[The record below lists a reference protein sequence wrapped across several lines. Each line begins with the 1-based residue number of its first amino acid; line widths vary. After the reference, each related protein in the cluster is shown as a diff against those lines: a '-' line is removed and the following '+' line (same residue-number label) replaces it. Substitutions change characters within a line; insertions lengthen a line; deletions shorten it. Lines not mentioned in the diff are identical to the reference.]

1 MNQAELKLHDIH
13 LPEAAGWWPPAIGWW
28 VLTILVLLLLTWVTL
43 KTWQWFRF
51 YSWQKKLLNEFNHK
65 ISQPSQSSQSSQV
78 QVTAITEALR
88 QSALTLYPDDHVAN
102 LTGAD
107 WLGFL
112 ESHGQNTPFSRPP
125 GPLLTEAPYTDTVEC
140 DDLSIN
146 QLKQMAMT
154 WVKYNANRQRFNL
167 LDHNLRAG

>member
-13 LPEAAGWWPPAIGWW
+13 LPEVAGWWPPAIGWW
-28 VLTILVLLLLTWVTL
+28 VLAIIVLLLLSWVTL

-88 QSALTLYPDDHVAN
+88 QSALTLYPDAHVAN

-125 GPLLTEAPYTDTVEC
+125 GPLLTEAPYSDTVEC

-167 LDHNLRAG
+167 LHHNLRAG

>member
-28 VLTILVLLLLTWVTL
+28 VLAIIVLLLLTWVTL

-125 GPLLTEAPYTDTVEC
+125 GPLLTEAPYSDTVEC

-167 LDHNLRAG
+167 LHHNLRAG

>member
-65 ISQPSQSSQSSQV
+65 ISLPSQSSQSSQV

-125 GPLLTEAPYTDTVEC
+125 GPLLTEAPYSDTVEC

-167 LDHNLRAG
+167 LHHNLRAG

>member
-28 VLTILVLLLLTWVTL
+28 VLAIIVLLLLIWVTL

-65 ISQPSQSSQSSQV
+65 INLPSQSSQSSQV

-88 QSALTLYPDDHVAN
+88 QSALTLYPDAHVAN

-125 GPLLTEAPYTDTVEC
+125 GPLLTEAPYSDTVEC

-167 LDHNLRAG
+167 LHHNLRAG

>member
-146 QLKQMAMT
+146 QLKQMAIT

-167 LDHNLRAG
+167 LHHNLRAG